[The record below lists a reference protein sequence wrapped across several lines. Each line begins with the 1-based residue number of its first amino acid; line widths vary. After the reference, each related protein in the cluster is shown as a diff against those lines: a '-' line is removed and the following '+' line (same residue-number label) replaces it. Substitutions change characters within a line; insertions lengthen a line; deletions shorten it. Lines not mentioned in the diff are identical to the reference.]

1 MKISVIFSFRT
12 ELCFTVFF
20 ILLPALFPACSLKWI
35 NPGILLQTISWFFIL
50 LAGISNGFLTF
61 TVWFPKAATAMMGF
75 GAISHT
81 FIIGRYLCCPVIA
94 TSRIDKY
101 DGEMVT
107 FHYNWHE
114 DGQYM
119 EETIPNSVVPFRS
132 FNQWRTA
139 ILSSF
144 GYDPLVCPDCQHRMN
159 FWIWIIS

>member
-1 MKISVIFSFRT
+1 MLFRT
-12 ELCFTVFF
+12 QAGFYVYAKPNKCD
-20 ILLPALFPACSLKWI
+20 PK
-35 NPGILLQTISWFFIL
+35 TI
-50 LAGISNGFLTF
+50 
-61 TVWFPKAATAMMGF
+61 VKY
-75 GAISHT
+75 
-81 FIIGRYLCCPVIA
+81 IGHYLGRPVIA

-107 FHYNWHE
+107 FHYNRHG